1 MTPSGKITRPPA
13 LRPGDLIAIAA
24 PSSAAARRDLIR
36 GAEFIA
42 SKGFPVTYR
51 EDICAKKG
59 YLAGDDSRRRDEL
72 NAFIRDPEVKAILL
86 ARGGYGVSRII
97 DGISTSALKRRPKIV
112 AGYSDAT
119 ALLLFLQQ
127 RCGLPVLHG
136 PFVTDSPRDL
146 SRLIVTMKGGREPL
160 TIGGLRTLRPGKAA
174 APLTGGNLTLLAHS
188 IGTPFEVETR
198 RRVLFLEEVN
208 EAPYRVDRL
217 IRQLV
222 LAGKFRGISGLLIGR
237 ISGAGRSSRT
247 AWERLLLEAVG
258 ERKIPVAA
266 AFPAGHGP
274 GNATFPLGVRVRFDT
289 ASRSVAFDPFLGM

>member
-1 MTPSGKITRPPA
+1 
-13 LRPGDLIAIAA
+13 
-24 PSSAAARRDLIR
+24 
-36 GAEFIA
+36 
-42 SKGFPVTYR
+42 
-51 EDICAKKG
+51 
-59 YLAGDDSRRRDEL
+59 
-72 NAFIRDPEVKAILL
+72 
-86 ARGGYGVSRII
+86 
-97 DGISTSALKRRPKIV
+97 
-112 AGYSDAT
+112 
-119 ALLLFLQQ
+119 
-127 RCGLPVLHG
+127 
-136 PFVTDSPRDL
+136 
-146 SRLIVTMKGGREPL
+146 MKGGREPL

-274 GNATFPLGVRVRFDT
+274 GNATFPLGVRALFDT
-289 ASRSVAFDPFLGM
+289 ASRSVAFDPFLGT